1 MPAIT
6 ASMVAELRAK
16 TDAPMMECKK
26 ALTEAEG
33 DSVRAEEILRVK
45 LGNKAGKASSR
56 VTAEGVVAASVQGQ
70 TAAMVEVNCETD
82 FVTKNDSFL
91 AFVNACAK
99 LIAEHNPADI
109 AALGALAYIQDGF
122 GPTLEDVRK
131 GLIGK
136 IGENMSIRRFKRYAA
151 GGQLASYLHGTRIG
165 ALVEYTGDEVTAK
178 DVAMHVAAMK
188 PKSLST
194 ADVPAELIAKSNPAD
209 VAALSAL
216 PHTQD
221 GFGPTLEDVRKGL
234 IGKIGE
240 NMSIRRFKRYEG
252 GKLASYL
259 HGTRIGVMVEFDG
272 DEVAAK
278 DVAMHVAAMKP
289 VSLAASD
296 VPAALIERERN
307 VAALKA
313 AEDAEKAKAEGKT
326 PQSAEIVTRRV
337 EGSVQKY
344 LKEVSLLSQTFVK
357 NDKQTV
363 EQMLKERATQVVGFT
378 LYVVGEGI
386 EKKVDDF
393 AAEVAAQVAA
403 AKGG

>member
-33 DSVRAEEILRVK
+33 DPARAEEILRVK
-45 LGNKAGKASSR
+45 LGSKAGKAASR
-56 VTAEGVVAASVQGQ
+56 VTAEGVIAAVVDGSTG
-70 TAAMVEVNCETD
+70 AMVEVNCETD

-91 AFVNACAK
+91 AFAK
-99 LIAEHNPADI
+99 AVAGLAAAQNPADV
-109 AALGALAYIQDGF
+109 AALSALPLSQDGF
-122 GPTLEDVRK
+122 GPTVEDVRR

-136 IGENMSIRRFKRYAA
+136 IGENMSIRRFKRYAG

-165 ALVEYTGDEVTAK
+165 VV
-178 DVAMHVAAMK
+178 
-188 PKSLST
+188 
-194 ADVPAELIAKSNPAD
+194 
-209 VAALSAL
+209 
-216 PHTQD
+216 
-221 GFGPTLEDVRKGL
+221 
-234 IGKIGE
+234 
-240 NMSIRRFKRYEG
+240 
-252 GKLASYL
+252 
-259 HGTRIGVMVEFDG
+259 VEFNG

-289 VSLAASD
+289 KALATSD
-296 VPAALIERERN
+296 VPAELIEVERR
-307 VAALKA
+307 VAAEKA
-313 AEDAEKAKAEGKT
+313 AEDAAAAVAAGK
-326 PQSAEIVTRRV
+326 PVQSPEIVAKRV
-337 EGSVQKY
+337 DGSVQKF
-344 LKEVSLLSQTFVK
+344 LKEVSLLNQPFVK

-363 EQMLKERATQVVGFT
+363 EQMLKAAATQVKGFT

-403 AKGG
+403 AKGH